1 MTIHLISKRHRG
13 SLGGRLTDS
22 RIPAKVT
29 VVLDTD
35 SAHSPIAQHLSW
47 MLLNLLARQAYEI
60 REIELVVPE
69 GITPV
74 KRLSPLISTNTDLR
88 AALREGIAHINP
100 EVLESKAT
108 VTSHVAVR
116 VGPGPLGEADFALA
130 TTAYG
135 WSGYVGRVPVDI
147 LGGDV
152 HPLGAYVAASLC
164 AGEIFKFIR
173 GMRSEAGAFA
183 QRIWLDAASLR
194 VSSEAPSSPG
204 PLLSTDLHLA
214 PAVIAGIGAVGN
226 GMLHTLYPLAHLR
239 GELVLIDNDPVG
251 IDETNLNRYVLFG
264 LPHIL
269 ASKASTASR
278 LFTGSQLTTHP
289 IDESWQ
295 TWYVK
300 RSDEPLDLVI
310 SAVDKNEARHAIQ
323 DALPRLIL
331 GASTKDMR
339 ALVCHYDVLRGG
351 PCLRCRNPVRSAT
364 PDDVLITHLRHRS
377 EAERAAM
384 AHSVG
389 VNASA
394 LEAFLL
400 DPHGRCGMI
409 SGETLQKFAG
419 ENPQEEWSVGF
430 VSLLSGVLLA
440 AEYLKLSIDPAQTSL
455 DAQRNAFRFQFW
467 DPGSLEVNKIFGIPP
482 EVSCFCQTPVF
493 RRATTSLY
501 G

>member
-1 MTIHLISKRHRG
+1 MIVHLISNRHRG
-13 SLGGRLTDS
+13 NLGGRLTDN
-22 RIPAKVT
+22 RLPAKVT
-29 VVLDTD
+29 VALDAD
-35 SAHSPIAQHLSW
+35 SARSPAAQHLSW

-60 REIELVVPE
+60 RAIELVVPE
-69 GITPV
+69 GIAPV

-88 AALREGIAHINP
+88 AALREGISRINP
-100 EVLESKAT
+100 EVLEPKAT
-108 VTSHVAVR
+108 VTSQVTVR
-116 VGPGPLGEADFALA
+116 VGPGLLGEADFALA

-135 WSGYVGRVPVDI
+135 WSGYAGRVPVDI
-147 LGGDV
+147 LGEDE
-152 HPLGAYVAASLC
+152 HPIGAYVAASLC

-173 GMRSEAGAFA
+173 GMRPEAGTFA

-194 VSSEAPSSPG
+194 ISDEAPSSPG

-239 GELVLIDNDPVG
+239 GELVLIDGDPVG

-269 ASKASTASR
+269 APKASTASM
-278 LFTGSQLTTHP
+278 LFTGSQLITHP
-289 IDESWQ
+289 VDESWQ
-295 TWYVK
+295 AWYSK
-300 RSDEPLDLVI
+300 RSDEPLGLVI

-339 ALVCHYDVLRGG
+339 ALVCHYDVLHGG
-351 PCLRCRNPVRSAT
+351 LCLRCRNPIRSAT
-364 PDDVLITHLRHRS
+364 PDDVLITHLRNRS
-377 EAERAAM
+377 EAERATM
-384 AHSVG
+384 AHNVG
-389 VNASA
+389 VDASA

-409 SGETLQKFAG
+409 SGETLQKFAD
-419 ENPQEEWSVGF
+419 EDTQEEWSVGF
-430 VSLLSGVLLA
+430 VSLLAGVLLA
-440 AEYLKLSIDPAQTSL
+440 AEYLKLSIDSARTSL

-467 DPGSLEVNKIFGIPP
+467 DPGSLEVNKIFGNPP
-482 EVSCFCQTPVF
+482 EVGCLCQTPVF
-493 RRATTSLY
+493 RGVKQLPDL
-501 G
+501 